1 MNMKKM
7 VIAVLAALL
16 LVGVLVALAENN
28 AKESAPTQDVP
39 VDSAS
44 LDTLEATDGALTGE
58 TEQTEQMEQ
67 TEQTEQEQ
75 EIFMLGGEVTEL
87 GEDFFVMTD
96 AELGEVQVNLGD
108 DSAFDGV
115 EPDELAVGQYV
126 YVIYDGKM
134 TRSLPPQVFA
144 LRVSMYATAGSITE
158 LTDGK
163 MTLVR
168 DEIGDE
174 VIISLPQDAPELSVG
189 DHVTAYTTGIMTMSI
204 PAQMNAVKVVRE

>member
-1 MNMKKM
+1 MKKLM
-7 VIAVLAALL
+7 IAALALL
-16 LVGVLVALAENN
+16 LAVGALVALAENN
-28 AKESAPTQDVP
+28 AKEAPQDI
-39 VDSAS
+39 
-44 LDTLEATDGALTGE
+44 ATDVAE
-58 TEQTEQMEQ
+58 TEQVTIDETAEADGVSEEDEMPEV
-67 TEQTEQEQ
+67 
-75 EIFMLGGEVTEL
+75 FMLGGEVTEV
-87 GEDFFVMTD
+87 GEGYFVMAD

-115 EPDELAVGQYV
+115 ELDELAAGQYV

-144 LRVSMYATAGSITE
+144 LRVSMYATTGEITE
-158 LTDGK
+158 LTEGK

-174 VIISLPQDAPELSVG
+174 VIISLPQDAPALAVG

-204 PAQMNAVKVVRE
+204 PAQMNAVKIVK

>member
-1 MNMKKM
+1 MKKM

-44 LDTLEATDGALTGE
+44 LNTLEATDGALTGE
-58 TEQTEQMEQ
+58 TEQTEQ
-67 TEQTEQEQ
+67 TEQEQ
-75 EIFMLGGEVTEL
+75 EVFMLGGEVTEL

-115 EPDELAVGQYV
+115 EPDKLAVGQYV

-158 LTDGK
+158 LTEGK

>member
-1 MNMKKM
+1 MKKLM
-7 VIAVLAALL
+7 IAALALL
-16 LVGVLVALAENN
+16 LAVGALVALAENN
-28 AKESAPTQDVP
+28 AKEAPQDI
-39 VDSAS
+39 
-44 LDTLEATDGALTGE
+44 ATDEAE
-58 TEQTEQMEQ
+58 TEQVTIDGTAEADGVSEEDEMPEV
-67 TEQTEQEQ
+67 
-75 EIFMLGGEVTEL
+75 FMLGGEVTEV
-87 GEDFFVMTD
+87 GEGYFVMAD

-115 EPDELAVGQYV
+115 ELDELAAGQYV

-144 LRVSMYATAGSITE
+144 LRVSMYATTGEITE
-158 LTDGK
+158 LSEGK

-174 VIISLPQDAPELSVG
+174 VIISLPQDAPALAVG
-189 DHVTAYTTGIMTMSI
+189 DHVTAYTTGIMTLSI

>member
-1 MNMKKM
+1 MKKM
-7 VIAVLAALL
+7 VIAALAALL
-16 LVGVLVALAENN
+16 LVGALVALAENN
-28 AKESAPTQDVP
+28 AKESAPAQDVP
-39 VDSAS
+39 VESTAPG
-44 LDTLEATDGALTGE
+44 TEEATDGAVTGE
-58 TEQTEQMEQ
+58 TEEPQ
-67 TEQTEQEQ
+67 
-75 EIFMLGGEVTEL
+75 IFMLGGEVTQV
-87 GEDFFVMTD
+87 GEGFFVMTD

>member
-1 MNMKKM
+1 MKKM

-58 TEQTEQMEQ
+58 TEQTEQ
-67 TEQTEQEQ
+67 TEQEQ
-75 EIFMLGGEVTEL
+75 EVFMLGGEVTEL

-115 EPDELAVGQYV
+115 EPGELAVGQYV

-158 LTDGK
+158 LTEGK

-204 PAQMNAVKVVRE
+204 PAQMNAVKIVKQ

>member
-1 MNMKKM
+1 MKKI
-7 VIAVLAALL
+7 VIAALAALL
-16 LVGVLVALAENN
+16 LVGALVALAENN
-28 AKESAPTQDVP
+28 AKESAPADGTQVESTSPDIADAQDGVLTET
-39 VDSAS
+39 DA
-44 LDTLEATDGALTGE
+44 EATD
-58 TEQTEQMEQ
+58 MES
-67 TEQTEQEQ
+67 EV
-75 EIFMLGGEVTEL
+75 FMLGGEVTEV
-87 GEDFFVMTD
+87 GEGYFVMND

-158 LTDGK
+158 LTEGK

>member
-1 MNMKKM
+1 MKKM

-44 LDTLEATDGALTGE
+44 LNTLEATDGALTGE
-58 TEQTEQMEQ
+58 TEQTEQ
-67 TEQTEQEQ
+67 TEQEQ
-75 EIFMLGGEVTEL
+75 EVFMLGGEVTEL

-115 EPDELAVGQYV
+115 EPGELAVGQYV

-158 LTDGK
+158 LTEGK

>member
-1 MNMKKM
+1 
-7 VIAVLAALL
+7 
-16 LVGVLVALAENN
+16 
-28 AKESAPTQDVP
+28 
-39 VDSAS
+39 
-44 LDTLEATDGALTGE
+44 
-58 TEQTEQMEQ
+58 
-67 TEQTEQEQ
+67 
-75 EIFMLGGEVTEL
+75 MLGGEVTDV
-87 GEDFFVMTD
+87 GEGYFVMAD

-115 EPDELAVGQYV
+115 EMDELAAGQYV

-144 LRVSMYATAGSITE
+144 LRVSMYATTGEITE
-158 LTDGK
+158 LTEGK

-174 VIISLPQDAPELSVG
+174 VIISLPQDAPALAVG

-204 PAQMNAVKVVRE
+204 PAQMNAVKIVK

>member
-1 MNMKKM
+1 MKKM

-58 TEQTEQMEQ
+58 TEQTEQ
-67 TEQTEQEQ
+67 TEQEQ
-75 EIFMLGGEVTEL
+75 EVFMLGGEVTEL

>member
-1 MNMKKM
+1 MKKM
-7 VIAVLAALL
+7 IIAVLAALL

-58 TEQTEQMEQ
+58 TEQTEQ
-67 TEQTEQEQ
+67 TEQEQ
-75 EIFMLGGEVTEL
+75 EVFMLGGEVTEL

-115 EPDELAVGQYV
+115 EPDEMAVGQYV

-158 LTDGK
+158 LTEGK

>member
-1 MNMKKM
+1 MKKM

-58 TEQTEQMEQ
+58 TEQTEQ
-67 TEQTEQEQ
+67 TEQEQ
-75 EIFMLGGEVTEL
+75 EVFMLGGEVTEL

-115 EPDELAVGQYV
+115 EPGELAVGQYV

-158 LTDGK
+158 LTEGK

-204 PAQMNAVKVVRE
+204 PAQMNAVKIVLE

>member
-1 MNMKKM
+1 MKKM

-44 LDTLEATDGALTGE
+44 LDTMEATDGALTGE
-58 TEQTEQMEQ
+58 PEQ
-67 TEQTEQEQ
+67 TEQTEQ

-115 EPDELAVGQYV
+115 EPGELAVGQYV

>member
-1 MNMKKM
+1 MKKLM
-7 VIAVLAALL
+7 IAALALL
-16 LVGVLVALAENN
+16 LAVGALVALAENN
-28 AKESAPTQDVP
+28 TKETPQDITTDVAETES
-39 VDSAS
+39 VTID
-44 LDTLEATDGALTGE
+44 EAAETDGVSEEDGMPE
-58 TEQTEQMEQ
+58 V
-67 TEQTEQEQ
+67 
-75 EIFMLGGEVTEL
+75 FMLGGEVTEV
-87 GEDFFVMTD
+87 GEGYFVMAD

-115 EPDELAVGQYV
+115 EMDELAAGQYV

-144 LRVSMYATAGSITE
+144 LRVSMYATTGEITE
-158 LTDGK
+158 LTEGK

-174 VIISLPQDAPELSVG
+174 VIISLPQDAPALAVG

-204 PAQMNAVKVVRE
+204 PAQMNAVKIVK

>member
-1 MNMKKM
+1 MKKM

-44 LDTLEATDGALTGE
+44 LNTLEATDGALTGE
-58 TEQTEQMEQ
+58 TEQTEQ
-67 TEQTEQEQ
+67 TEQEQ
-75 EIFMLGGEVTEL
+75 EVFMLGGEVTEL

>member
-1 MNMKKM
+1 MKKLM
-7 VIAVLAALL
+7 IAALALL
-16 LVGVLVALAENN
+16 LAVGALVALAENN
-28 AKESAPTQDVP
+28 TKETP
-39 VDSAS
+39 
-44 LDTLEATDGALTGE
+44 LDIATDVAE
-58 TEQTEQMEQ
+58 TENVTIDGTEADGVSE
-67 TEQTEQEQ
+67 EDELP
-75 EIFMLGGEVTEL
+75 EIFMLGGEITEV
-87 GEDFFVMTD
+87 GEGYFVMTD

-144 LRVSMYATAGSITE
+144 LRVSMYVTVGEITE
-158 LTDGK
+158 LTEGR

-174 VIISLPQDAPELSVG
+174 VIISLPQDAPALSVG

>member
-1 MNMKKM
+1 MKKM

-58 TEQTEQMEQ
+58 TEQTEQ
-67 TEQTEQEQ
+67 TEQEQ
-75 EIFMLGGEVTEL
+75 EVFMLGGEVTEL
-87 GEDFFVMTD
+87 GEDFFVMTE

-158 LTDGK
+158 LTEGK

>member
-1 MNMKKM
+1 MKKM
-7 VIAVLAALL
+7 VIAALAALL
-16 LVGVLVALAENN
+16 LVGALVALAENN

-44 LDTLEATDGALTGE
+44 LNTLEATDGALTGE
-58 TEQTEQMEQ
+58 TEQTEQ
-67 TEQTEQEQ
+67 TEQEQ
-75 EIFMLGGEVTEL
+75 EVFMLGGEVTEL

-115 EPDELAVGQYV
+115 EPGELAVGQYV

-158 LTDGK
+158 LTEGK